1 MSKTSLRFNEY
12 KFFRLCDMLHNLIVA
27 RYYECLAVLPLRNTM
42 KQLFG
47 KGLLALLLKSISAMA
62 IVTTASMVSVNAQAA
77 DMTKAL
83 VQNYAAA
90 MKSSANSQNINQVA
104 RLVSDD
110 ALISMSRKGRS
121 TSLDKEAYLKL
132 LQNSWSKTSNYRYDI
147 NIDNIVITGSQ
158 AKANV
163 TTNESWVKDGQKVSF
178 VTTSRVTL
186 TLSTGNAVLLR
197 AVSQV
202 AIN

>member
-1 MSKTSLRFNEY
+1 
-12 KFFRLCDMLHNLIVA
+12 
-27 RYYECLAVLPLRNTM
+27 M
-42 KQLFG
+42 KKLWG
-47 KGLLALLLKSISAMA
+47 KGLLALLMKSASVTAIMAAASTMTIS
-62 IVTTASMVSVNAQAA
+62 AQAA
-77 DMTKAL
+77 TMTESL
-83 VQNYAAA
+83 VQNYVAA
-90 MKSSANSQNINQVA
+90 MKSAANSQNTNQVA

-110 ALISMSRKGRS
+110 ALISMSRKGKS
-121 TSLDKEAYLKL
+121 TSLDKDAYLKL
-132 LQNSWSKTSNYRYDI
+132 LQNSWSNTSNYRYDI
-147 NIDNIVITGSQ
+147 NVDNIVITGEQ

>member
-1 MSKTSLRFNEY
+1 MK
-12 KFFRLCDMLHNLIVA
+12 RLW
-27 RYYECLAVLPLRNTM
+27 
-42 KQLFG
+42 G
-47 KGLLALLLKSISAMA
+47 KGLLALLMKSASVTA
-62 IVTTASMVSVNAQAA
+62 IVAAASTMTISAQAA
-77 DMTKAL
+77 TMTEAL

-90 MKSSANSQNINQVA
+90 MKSAANSQSLNQVA

-110 ALISMSRKGRS
+110 ALISMSRKGKS
-121 TSLDKEAYLKL
+121 TSLDKDAYLKL
-132 LQNSWSKTSNYRYDI
+132 LQNSWSNTSNYRYDI
-147 NIDNIVITGSQ
+147 NVDNIVITGEQ

>member
-1 MSKTSLRFNEY
+1 MK
-12 KFFRLCDMLHNLIVA
+12 RLW
-27 RYYECLAVLPLRNTM
+27 
-42 KQLFG
+42 G
-47 KGLLALLLKSISAMA
+47 KGLLALFMKSASVTA
-62 IVTTASMVSVNAQAA
+62 IVAAASTMTISAQAA
-77 DMTKAL
+77 TMTEAL
-83 VQNYAAA
+83 VQNYATA
-90 MKSSANSQNINQVA
+90 MKSAANSQSLNQVA

-110 ALISMSRKGRS
+110 ALISMSRKGKS
-121 TSLDKEAYLKL
+121 TSLDKDAYLKL
-132 LQNSWSKTSNYRYDI
+132 LQNSWSNTSNYRYDI
-147 NIDNIVITGSQ
+147 NVDNIVITGEQ

>member
-1 MSKTSLRFNEY
+1 MK
-12 KFFRLCDMLHNLIVA
+12 RLW
-27 RYYECLAVLPLRNTM
+27 
-42 KQLFG
+42 G
-47 KGLLALLLKSISAMA
+47 KGLLALLMKSASVTA
-62 IVTTASMVSVNAQAA
+62 IVAAASTMTISAQAA
-77 DMTKAL
+77 TMTEAL
-83 VQNYAAA
+83 VQNYATA
-90 MKSSANSQNINQVA
+90 MKSAANSQSLNQV
-104 RLVSDD
+104 
-110 ALISMSRKGRS
+110 ALISMSRKGKS
-121 TSLDKEAYLKL
+121 TSLDKDAYLKL
-132 LQNSWSKTSNYRYDI
+132 LQNSWSNTSNYRYDI
-147 NIDNIVITGSQ
+147 NVDNIVITGEQ

>member
-1 MSKTSLRFNEY
+1 MK
-12 KFFRLCDMLHNLIVA
+12 RLW
-27 RYYECLAVLPLRNTM
+27 E
-42 KQLFG
+42 
-47 KGLLALLLKSISAMA
+47 KGLLALLIKSASVTAVVATASTMSISA
-62 IVTTASMVSVNAQAA
+62 QAA
-77 DMTKAL
+77 TMSEAL

-90 MKSSANSQNINQVA
+90 MKSAANGQNINQVA

-110 ALISMSRKGRS
+110 ALISMSRKGKS
-121 TSLDKEAYLKL
+121 TSLDKDAYLRL
-132 LQNSWSKTSNYRYDI
+132 LQKSWRDTSNYHY
-147 NIDNIVITGSQ
+147 NIDVNNIVITGEQ

-186 TLSTGNAVLLR
+186 ALSTGNAVLLR

>member
-1 MSKTSLRFNEY
+1 MK
-12 KFFRLCDMLHNLIVA
+12 RLW
-27 RYYECLAVLPLRNTM
+27 
-42 KQLFG
+42 G
-47 KGLLALLLKSISAMA
+47 KGLLALLLKSAG
-62 IVTTASMVSVNAQAA
+62 VTAVVAVASTVSVTAQAA
-77 DMTKAL
+77 TMTEDL
-83 VQNYAAA
+83 VQSYVAA
-90 MKSSANSQNINQVA
+90 MKSSANNKSVNQVA

-110 ALISMSRKGRS
+110 ALISLSRKGKS

-132 LQNSWSKTSNYRYDI
+132 LQNSWNDTSNYRYDI
-147 NIDNIVITGSQ
+147 SVDNVVITGNQ

-163 TTNESWVKDGQKVSF
+163 TTNESWVKDGRNVSF

-186 TLSTGNAVLLR
+186 TLATGNAVLLR

>member
-1 MSKTSLRFNEY
+1 MN
-12 KFFRLCDMLHNLIVA
+12 RLW
-27 RYYECLAVLPLRNTM
+27 
-42 KQLFG
+42 G
-47 KGLLALLLKSISAMA
+47 KGLLALLIKSASVAALAAAASTVSISA
-62 IVTTASMVSVNAQAA
+62 QAA
-77 DMTKAL
+77 NMTDAL

-110 ALISMSRKGRS
+110 ALISMSRKGKS
-121 TSLDKEAYLKL
+121 TSLDKDAYLNL
-132 LQNSWSKTSNYRYDI
+132 LQKSWRDTSNYRYDI
-147 NIDNIVITGSQ
+147 TIDNVVITGEQ

-163 TTNESWVKDGQKVSF
+163 TTNESWTKDGQKVSF

-186 TLSTGNAVLLR
+186 ALSTGNAVLLR

>member
-1 MSKTSLRFNEY
+1 
-12 KFFRLCDMLHNLIVA
+12 
-27 RYYECLAVLPLRNTM
+27 M
-42 KQLFG
+42 KKLWG
-47 KGLLALLLKSISAMA
+47 KGLLALLMKSASVTA
-62 IVTTASMVSVNAQAA
+62 IVAAASTMTISAQAA
-77 DMTKAL
+77 TMTEAL
-83 VQNYAAA
+83 VQNYATA
-90 MKSSANSQNINQVA
+90 MKSAANSQSLNQVA

-110 ALISMSRKGRS
+110 ALISMSRKGKS
-121 TSLDKEAYLKL
+121 TSLDKDAYLKL
-132 LQNSWSKTSNYRYDI
+132 LQNSWSNTSNYRYDI
-147 NIDNIVITGSQ
+147 NVDNIVITGDQ

-186 TLSTGNAVLLR
+186 TLSTGHAVLLR

>member
-1 MSKTSLRFNEY
+1 
-12 KFFRLCDMLHNLIVA
+12 
-27 RYYECLAVLPLRNTM
+27 M
-42 KQLFG
+42 KKLLG
-47 KGLLALLLKSISAMA
+47 NRLLALLVKSASITA
-62 IVTTASMVSVNAQAA
+62 IVAVASTISINAQAA
-77 DMTKAL
+77 TMTEDL

-90 MKSSANSQNINQVA
+90 MKASANGQSINQVS

-110 ALISMSRKGRS
+110 ALISLSRRGKS
-121 TSLDKEAYLKL
+121 TSLDKDAYLKL
-132 LQNSWSKTSNYRYDI
+132 LQNSWNDTSNYRYDI
-147 NIDNIVITGSQ
+147 SVDNVVITGSQ

-163 TTNESWVKDGQKVSF
+163 TTNESWVKNGQQVSF

>member
-1 MSKTSLRFNEY
+1 
-12 KFFRLCDMLHNLIVA
+12 
-27 RYYECLAVLPLRNTM
+27 M
-42 KQLFG
+42 KKLWG
-47 KGLLALLLKSISAMA
+47 KGLLALLMKSASVTAIMAAGSTMTIS
-62 IVTTASMVSVNAQAA
+62 AQAA
-77 DMTKAL
+77 TMTESL
-83 VQNYAAA
+83 VQNYVAA
-90 MKSSANSQNINQVA
+90 MKSAANSQNTNQVA

-110 ALISMSRKGRS
+110 ALISMSRKGKS
-121 TSLDKEAYLKL
+121 TSLDKDAYLKL
-132 LQNSWSKTSNYRYDI
+132 LQNSWSNTSNYRYDI
-147 NIDNIVITGSQ
+147 NVDNIVITGDQ

>member
-1 MSKTSLRFNEY
+1 MK
-12 KFFRLCDMLHNLIVA
+12 RLW
-27 RYYECLAVLPLRNTM
+27 
-42 KQLFG
+42 G
-47 KGLLALLLKSISAMA
+47 KGLLALLMKSASVTA
-62 IVTTASMVSVNAQAA
+62 IVAAASTMTISAQAA
-77 DMTKAL
+77 TMTEAL
-83 VQNYAAA
+83 VQNYATA
-90 MKSSANSQNINQVA
+90 MKSAAISQSLNQVA

-110 ALISMSRKGRS
+110 ALISMSRKGKS
-121 TSLDKEAYLKL
+121 TSLDKDAYLKL
-132 LQNSWSKTSNYRYDI
+132 LQNSWSNTSNYRYDI
-147 NIDNIVITGSQ
+147 NVDNIVITGEQ

>member
-1 MSKTSLRFNEY
+1 MK
-12 KFFRLCDMLHNLIVA
+12 RLW
-27 RYYECLAVLPLRNTM
+27 
-42 KQLFG
+42 G
-47 KGLLALLLKSISAMA
+47 KGLLALLMKSASVTA
-62 IVTTASMVSVNAQAA
+62 IVAAASTMTISAQAA
-77 DMTKAL
+77 TMTEAL
-83 VQNYAAA
+83 VQNYATA
-90 MKSSANSQNINQVA
+90 MKSAANSQSLNQVA

-110 ALISMSRKGRS
+110 ALISMSRKGKS
-121 TSLDKEAYLKL
+121 TSLDKDAYLKL
-132 LQNSWSKTSNYRYDI
+132 LQNSWSNTSNYRYDI
-147 NIDNIVITGSQ
+147 NVDNIVIIGEQ